1 MDMTMFERLSKLCD
15 TLESATIMATT
26 MQLDVDKDDTLYE
39 LHDLVDNMRMAVRDA
54 AERAYMVNNEL
65 TYIMAREEPEIG

>member
-1 MDMTMFERLSKLCD
+1 MTMFERLSKLCD
-15 TLESATIMATT
+15 TLEAATIMATT

>member
-1 MDMTMFERLSKLCD
+1 MTMFERLSKLCD

>member
-1 MDMTMFERLSKLCD
+1 MTMFERLSKLCD

-54 AERAYMVNNEL
+54 AERAYMVNNEMV
-65 TYIMAREEPEIG
+65 YIMAKEEPEIG